1 MGGFTQAMSG
11 DMSEVVGFLKAGEVR
26 VLAVLTDERVPGF
39 EDIPTAIEQGYDVT
53 AVNWR
58 GMYVP
63 KGISDEQFNVWAE
76 KLQAVADSAEWQE
89 AMAANGLAPF
99 TKVGVRFPELR
110 GHPRR
115 GNQRALQGTGSDPVM
130 ASDRI
135 FGLVTLFVALA
146 YIAGAT
152 QIQTSFLAD
161 PVGPKA
167 FPILI
172 GAVAA
177 LCSLYMIVRPDPDP
191 DWPSARTWGALLVAV
206 IVLVAYAYALKPMGF
221 IVPTAIAAGDS
232 QLPDIPE
239 SQGRRGGGLRAVAG
253 SLHPV
258 QIRIGIEPLRLPER
272 NGSDMELMSNLALG
286 FSIALSPYTLLLAVV
301 GCFLGTII
309 GALPGLGPSNGVA
322 ILIPLTFTLGLD
334 ATSALVLMT
343 SVYYGAMYG
352 GRISSI
358 LLNIPGDEPALMTTL
373 DGYPM
378 AKQGRAGDALVLS
391 GVASF
396 VGAFLAT
403 IGLMLLAPMLAR
415 VAYLFGPAEYFAL
428 YLLAFCTLGGMAS
441 NNQAKAALASC
452 LGLGIAMIGVDSSSG
467 MPRLTGGNL
476 HLFDGIDFLVAI
488 VGLFAIA
495 EVFFFIESHGKGS
508 SIGVVLDKVRIPWKD
523 IRDTKW
529 TMLRASG
536 VGFIAGIL
544 PGAGASLGS
553 FLAYMSEKSIAG
565 KNGGFGTG
573 APKGVAAPEAGNNAA
588 AGGALVPMLTLGVPG
603 SGTTAVLL
611 ALLMTL
617 NITPG
622 PTLFTDRPEVVWGL
636 IASLLIANIVLLL
649 MNVPMVKVFVK
660 ILMVPAWVLLPG
672 VTMISFVGIYSL
684 SGSYFDLL
692 LMVAFGAL
700 GYILRKLDVPTVPV
714 ILGILL
720 GGNMEDALR
729 RAMVLSDG
737 DFTFLFST
745 PISIGLWIAAILGF
759 VAPMFL
765 RNVLKKPQAITD

>member
-1 MGGFTQAMSG
+1 M
-11 DMSEVVGFLKAGEVR
+11 
-26 VLAVLTDERVPGF
+26 
-39 EDIPTAIEQGYDVT
+39 DI
-53 AVNWR
+53 
-58 GMYVP
+58 
-63 KGISDEQFNVWAE
+63 
-76 KLQAVADSAEWQE
+76 L
-89 AMAANGLAPF
+89 
-99 TKVGVRFPELR
+99 
-110 GHPRR
+110 
-115 GNQRALQGTGSDPVM
+115 
-130 ASDRI
+130 
-135 FGLVTLFVALA
+135 
-146 YIAGAT
+146 
-152 QIQTSFLAD
+152 
-161 PVGPKA
+161 
-167 FPILI
+167 
-172 GAVAA
+172 
-177 LCSLYMIVRPDPDP
+177 
-191 DWPSARTWGALLVAV
+191 
-206 IVLVAYAYALKPMGF
+206 
-221 IVPTAIAAGDS
+221 
-232 QLPDIPE
+232 
-239 SQGRRGGGLRAVAG
+239 
-253 SLHPV
+253 
-258 QIRIGIEPLRLPER
+258 
-272 NGSDMELMSNLALG
+272 SNLAMG
-286 FSIALSPYTLLLAVV
+286 FGIALSPFTLMLAVA

-322 ILIPLTFTLGLD
+322 ILIPLTFTMGLD

-343 SVYYGAMYG
+343 AVYYGAMYG

-415 VAYLFGPAEYFAL
+415 VAFYFGPAEYFAL

-452 LGLGIAMIGVDSSSG
+452 IGLAIAMIGVDNNSG
-467 MPRLTGGNL
+467 MPRLTYGNM
-476 HLFDGIDFLVAI
+476 HLMDGVDFLVAI

-508 SIGVVLDKVRIPWKD
+508 SIGVKLDKVGIPWKD
-523 IRDTKW
+523 IMSTKW

-553 FLAYMSEKSIAG
+553 FLAYMSEKSLAG
-565 KNGGFGTG
+565 DKGGFGTG
-573 APKGVAAPEAGNNAA
+573 VPKGVAAPEAGNNAA

-649 MNVPMVKVFVK
+649 MNVPMVKIFVK

-692 LMVAFGAL
+692 LMVGFGVL
-700 GYILRKLDVPTVPV
+700 GYVLRKLDVPTVPV

-720 GGNMEDALR
+720 GGNMENALR

-737 DFTFLFST
+737 DALFLWSS
-745 PISIGLWIAAILGF
+745 PIAIGLWIFAIAGF
-759 VAPMFL
+759 VAPMFMRGL
-765 RNVLKKPQAITD
+765 LKKPQRITD

>member
-1 MGGFTQAMSG
+1 M
-11 DMSEVVGFLKAGEVR
+11 E
-26 VLAVLTDERVPGF
+26 
-39 EDIPTAIEQGYDVT
+39 
-53 AVNWR
+53 
-58 GMYVP
+58 
-63 KGISDEQFNVWAE
+63 
-76 KLQAVADSAEWQE
+76 
-89 AMAANGLAPF
+89 
-99 TKVGVRFPELR
+99 
-110 GHPRR
+110 
-115 GNQRALQGTGSDPVM
+115 
-130 ASDRI
+130 I
-135 FGLVTLFVALA
+135 FA
-146 YIAGAT
+146 
-152 QIQTSFLAD
+152 
-161 PVGPKA
+161 
-167 FPILI
+167 
-172 GAVAA
+172 
-177 LCSLYMIVRPDPDP
+177 
-191 DWPSARTWGALLVAV
+191 
-206 IVLVAYAYALKPMGF
+206 
-221 IVPTAIAAGDS
+221 
-232 QLPDIPE
+232 
-239 SQGRRGGGLRAVAG
+239 
-253 SLHPV
+253 
-258 QIRIGIEPLRLPER
+258 
-272 NGSDMELMSNLALG
+272 NLATG
-286 FSIALSPYTLLLAVV
+286 FGIALSPYTLMLAVV

-322 ILIPLTFTLGLD
+322 ILIPITFTIGLD

-378 AKQGRAGDALVLS
+378 AKAGRAGDALVLS

-415 VAYLFGPAEYFAL
+415 VAFLFGPAEYFAL

-441 NNQAKAALASC
+441 NNQAKSAIAAC
-452 LGLGIAMIGVDSSSG
+452 LGLGIAMIGVDNSSG
-467 MPRLTGGNL
+467 LPRLTGGNM
-476 HLFDGIDFLVAI
+476 HLMDGIDFLVAI

-508 SIGVVLDKVRIPWKD
+508 AIGVVLDKVFIPWKN
-523 IRDTKW
+523 IKECGW
-529 TMLRASG
+529 TMIRASG
-536 VGFIAGIL
+536 VGFVAGIL

-565 KNGGFGTG
+565 ENGGFGTG
-573 APKGVAAPEAGNNAA
+573 VPKGVAAPEAGNNAA

-622 PTLFTDRPEVVWGL
+622 PTLFTERPDVVWGL
-636 IASLLIANIVLLL
+636 IASLLIANFVLLA
-649 MNVPMVKVFVK
+649 MNVPMVKVFVRV
-660 ILMVPAWVLLPG
+660 LQVPSWVLLPG

-700 GYILRKLDVPTVPV
+700 GYVLRKLDIPTVPV

-720 GGNMEDALR
+720 GGNMENALR

-737 DFTFLFST
+737 DPMFLFST
-745 PISIGLWIAAILGF
+745 PIAIGLWAAAIAGF

-765 RNVLKKPQAITD
+765 RSVLKKPQAITD